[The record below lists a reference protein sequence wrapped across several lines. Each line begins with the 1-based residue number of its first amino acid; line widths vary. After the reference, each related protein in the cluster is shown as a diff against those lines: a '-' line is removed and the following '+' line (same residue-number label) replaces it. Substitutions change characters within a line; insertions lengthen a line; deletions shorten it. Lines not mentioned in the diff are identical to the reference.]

1 VIERQKVYDYN
12 GYTMYENLDT
22 GRISISKDT
31 EGSASY
37 YIGDGEYDT
46 IDGIIRKEE
55 INYDPPETILDDA
68 GKPKRVPDSYEENT
82 LRPDDDGSAG
92 DVEAGLDSIDDI
104 LELLSK
110 DGKTYS
116 KDELLEMGIDAD
128 ALGNYPT
135 GAGSIPKERIGE
147 VNPFK
152 PKKAGGGIIKL
163 AGDDSGPPPKSGP
176 TPHGLPYVAKNVRP
190 IKERK

>member
-1 VIERQKVYDYN
+1 MDFIWVTKNCLRQLKN
-12 GYTMYENLDT
+12 IKKNSK
-22 GRISISKDT
+22 ISIRKDT
-31 EGSASY
+31 EGGATYS
-37 YIGDGEYDT
+37 IGDGEYET
-46 IDGIIRKEE
+46 VDGIIRKEE
-55 INYDPPETILDDA
+55 INYEPSETILNEK
-68 GKPKRVPDSYEENT
+68 GKPVKVPDQYDEAT
-82 LRPDDDGSAG
+82 VRPDEDGGEG
-92 DVEAGLDSIDDI
+92 DFEVGLDSIDDI

-116 KDELLEMGIDAD
+116 KEELLKMGIDAD

-135 GAGSIPKERIGE
+135 GAGSIPEGSAGD

-176 TPHGLPYVAKNVRP
+176 TPHGLPYIAKNVRP